1 MWSPSAHAQSAMP
14 AARPAPQPI
23 DSRAILQMRATP
35 EVRTIASAPYMADL
49 GMTLDA
55 PVVPGPTASPPSG
68 GSAIPAGSLPAPNT
82 GGGMPNQTIAAI
94 EGSVTSVSGPEPK
107 VAARANG
114 TVSAQGTVAVQS
126 GSVVVNRSSTK
137 DQVEVRSTEAV
148 LNWTT
153 LDTATIDSTTDAI
166 NFLPAGTELEFVGT
180 GTDYTVLNRIFGTP
194 NASGVYRGIAFEGT
208 VTSRLSDAGPI
219 GGNVWFYSP
228 GGILVSSTAAF
239 NVGGLVLTTSNLAQ
253 IDKLGTELNFLGVSE
268 PGSQVMIENGAAV
281 NAGDYVVM
289 WAPRIEQAGNVRAT
303 GNVSYVGAEQG
314 QLIVTGGLFDMSV
327 SVGTE
332 DANGI
337 VHTGTTGGATPIDN
351 PTRAISMASVAKNDF
366 VTMLVGGNIGY
377 DNASAASISNGV
389 VFLTS
394 GEDSKP
400 GSGNIA
406 LGAGAFTSSTLMR
419 AFGETSIKLDGQ
431 NQTLTVGNAANESD
445 FFIISEGELNIS
457 ATGGSSI
464 FAADNFFALAGNGQT
479 GGTVNITVDDAG
491 RNDDTS
497 FSGLIV
503 GGNLTVGVQAVG
515 TNDTNTGG
523 VGGDAIGGQ
532 INIDLSQGGEI
543 IAGGNLS
550 LQAFAQAGFGETLAG
565 TAQGGTVNL
574 NMTGQNSRLL
584 VGGTISADTS
594 GRAAVNPAS
603 GGFDPFVGGNS
614 TGGDIRFTL
623 VDGLL
628 NAAEIRLSSGAT
640 ATSGLQATAD
650 APDATS
656 GSIAFA
662 NSATIN
668 VPLIALTSDA
678 LGGNGGRS
686 FGSPP
691 GGNGGTATAGDI
703 ALTGVSDF
711 IGLASLEI
719 TATAVG
725 GVGGAAGVGGSGG
738 AGGNARAGNV
748 LIDLDSG
755 VFEPGAISIDTT
767 AVGGLGGNGADNAF
781 TGDGGNAQAG
791 NVAIDLLTTSTAASD
806 VSIFAQGVGG
816 TSGVTTGTVG
826 VVGGNGGL
834 GIGGNVSLTVSG
846 SVNSFDTTGGLVISA
861 TGEGGNGFT
870 AGALPDIDGDAGD
883 GAGGS
888 ISIAALDGA
897 QILAGPNGGTVS
909 LSATG
914 FTGSVRARR
923 TTSAQAGSFG
933 AGTGGSISLI
943 SDGAGSLL
951 DFDTGRL
958 LLDVSANGA
967 NTTGGSIDIAARNA
981 GDISVA
987 NIVQA
992 FAQAQNFSLFDTSS
1006 GMGGTITVNVSA
1018 GSSLSA
1024 NSLQLDASGDDS
1036 GAATALSESLQ
1047 GGSTTGGTIVLDN
1060 SGTLTVD
1067 SIEMTAT
1074 GLGGDGGSGVSF
1086 GAAGTGGT
1094 GTGGTASFNSTGTIV
1109 GLTFLQTDT
1118 SGIGGAGGDGGTGG
1132 SGGAGGD
1139 GFGGTSEVIAEND
1152 LATIVDL
1159 VVRSAGSGGTGGN
1172 GQVSGSGGIG
1182 GTGTGGS
1189 AVLSV
1194 SGTGPLLA
1202 DLADASIEAG
1212 GRGGTGGVGG
1222 SGSSDEFSGAGA
1234 SGGSGNGGTAAFI
1247 IGGVGASYDL
1257 DPQVVIFDAD
1267 ATGGTGGSGGTNL
1280 NGGIA
1285 GNGGTGGD
1293 ATGGEIILEV
1303 GSGSTLTLLQATS
1316 DPFLLSAT
1324 GTGGLGGTGGG
1335 IDMVSGGSAGNGGDG
1350 GTGTGGSPRLRAV
1363 GGTINGSAIS
1373 LVAEGVGGTGGTG
1386 GDDLAVVL
1394 GAQGN
1399 GGTGVGGT
1407 PTIETF
1413 DGSPG
1418 IITLGTVTIDASG
1431 LAGGGTI
1438 AGSTAGGQITITDG
1452 SADPAGLISMTNLT
1466 VTATGTSTTA
1476 GTASL
1481 TLGSDSGPITVTN
1494 NMVADVSA
1502 DIVFDFDGDGQ
1513 LVVGNNA
1520 VLNAAG
1526 NILLTH
1532 TNNTGPV
1539 NSLDIGNDLTATAG
1553 LDFDAG
1559 ANSIITASREV
1570 SITAQNI
1577 AFDTIAAGNDNIF
1590 DAGEFALT
1598 LNATNGSIT
1607 SGPIGSLTAVAGVD
1621 LDATQAISIGDLA
1634 INDGPIRIDAGTTLG
1649 AGDITINQGGFV
1661 SNESIAINAGGD
1673 TTLGNVAAIDELT
1686 ITSGGSLD
1694 ALSLRATGITATAA
1708 GAVNIGDAT
1717 IFNGVAGG
1725 GGITITGTSIILGSA
1740 DASTLVGNDILLDA
1754 VAGGMTLGTIN
1765 TEAFLDVAATGDIV
1779 FDTLTGAG
1787 VFLTTTAGNV
1797 TGSFASTDRNINTSR
1812 PRDVQITAPGDVVV
1826 TSFSTINDVEITAGS
1841 FETDSIIT
1849 GNGAAGVASD
1859 VIINVI
1865 RNATIRSADVQGFI
1879 DVDAASITIGDIAV
1893 QAGSFLDSAD
1903 GDIILDSV
1911 VTDGNVIVNSAA
1923 NLLLGSSVKRGTD
1936 TFGNESMTFNAAGN
1950 VTVAGVID
1958 SHDSINLTAGGAVDA
1973 QQLTAFDN
1981 VNVTAGTTA
1990 NIAGVTTTVFGTGNT
2005 VTINAPIISLG
2016 ASSLVGGLVANASGG
2031 NLDIFGD
2038 VSGGAAF
2045 DLDAA
2050 GDINFTTLTS
2060 SRQINLNAGANIVG
2074 GSTAGTGNRT
2084 IFNEN
2089 HVFTAGGD
2097 ITFTGTVFA
2106 KDSLTVTAVGSIDAN
2121 AIGANA
2127 NATLTAADI
2136 TLDTSDVAG
2145 LLSVT
2150 SNTGGVL
2157 FTGLIQS
2164 GGGIAVNSA
2173 TDIDFDRIENSNAN
2187 LSLTA
2192 AANVTGVDAVNT
2204 APVGSG
2210 GLDRTI
2216 INAGGDITLTGVA
2229 QSVDDGVFLTAA
2241 GNIDVATIDA
2251 ADTISAIATGVVVVD
2266 TVRNANNFNATLR
2279 GSSVTLNSGALAGG
2293 LILDAT
2299 AGDVSGAGVI
2309 TVGGAIDLDATGN
2322 IGFGSLT
2329 ANGLFNANAGG
2340 DISFSSASSTN
2351 TMTFDA
2357 GGNILGGTITTEQ
2370 ATASSEFT
2378 AGTDVI
2384 LDDVTTRI
2392 FTVTAGNDIKLG
2404 NVDALGRDIRG
2415 IAIDLNAGGALSFA
2429 SLTAGRGI
2437 DIDVGSVSGG
2447 GNIIADDGVNI
2458 LANSIDVGDVEVLI
2472 NGPIVLQATAG
2483 DLVTGNLTNTI
2494 FGISA
2499 LASGSVTT
2507 GDLLTTGTANASD
2520 ITVNAGTDAD
2530 IGDATAGNQLTVT
2543 VGGNLTAGDLSSNV
2557 VSPGTALTVGGDA
2570 DIASFTALAG
2580 PANIQV
2586 GGALAGGAF
2595 AADGVLTINAA
2606 SIDILSANS
2615 VNGSVTANAISG
2627 DASFGAITAATNI
2640 TVVAAGTPTI
2650 GSFDA
2655 GNNLSITGASVG
2667 LGGGSIAGDLNLTS
2681 TIGDLVLSL
2690 DGAEQIVVGG
2700 SATLSSAGG
2709 ITVTHSNNTAGT
2721 LSLDVSG
2728 NILAQALGGSID
2740 AQAGSILSG
2749 NEVFLLASGDIDV
2762 DDVRSVPG
2770 LIITAGGNVL
2780 VNNASATG
2788 PQGGSNFSGITIDAG
2803 LNPFFSPVYDNAA
2816 EARITGT
2823 VDSYANITVRSG
2835 GNAVFASGST
2845 TVANDRLS
2853 VQTGDDI
2860 IVETGASLVS
2870 GRNPATAPDPSNPF
2884 NGVAA
2889 LELQAGGLGNLLSV
2903 PLTPVASLVVG
2914 GTLDANNGAI
2924 IASAGAI
2931 DGLAGDF
2938 IASSIALDINGAP
2951 MTGMIQS
2958 DDAGLLSAS
2967 CLQGN
2972 ICVGNIA
2979 ADNVL
2984 AIGQNSDNDVIQA
2997 IVEQGTVDAND
3008 ILITTR
3014 NDIVMGTSGIAT
3026 TLNAAN
3032 VFSATS
3038 ISGDVNLLDATIS
3051 SGNILI
3057 EAAGSLLGSASLTS
3071 TGDIGI
3077 TVGQDLN
3084 AASIVTGG
3092 ELTTVA
3098 DVSDAPEGF
3107 FSVPGNINIGTLEVG
3122 IGGVNYSASGNI
3134 DIGTIIVPG
3143 TDINLSAGGLAQ
3155 LGFTDTANNVGLDGG
3170 SVVFGAIDAT
3180 GDVTADSGSTID
3192 IGTITAGND
3201 IGLLAVGAIT
3211 GGDLTAAG
3219 SLSLDGGSIA
3229 IGNAS
3234 ANLIG
3239 LTSGSDILFDLL
3251 QSPNGIT
3258 LIAANGVIGAN
3269 SGPGDIESDG
3279 DVSLTAQAIALND
3292 ITAGGSVDAQA
3303 TAGNASFG
3311 TVETAADITIT
3322 ASGTPTLVNAISG
3335 GKTSITGQSVAF
3347 DNGTIGGDLA
3357 LTATAGNVSSNG
3369 TVSVGGGI
3377 ALNASGDIAF
3387 GSLEAQGGDFLVD
3400 AGGAIS
3406 FVAATGSALVEM
3418 SAGSTLQGVSV
3429 DAAGD
3434 VSLEGSA
3441 VSVTD
3446 LLSGGSV
3453 DVTASAGGI
3462 SLANTIALGSITLG
3476 ATGDILADHA
3486 EAGTDFTGTA
3496 DGNFTT
3502 GLNSIITGG
3511 DIQIVAGNIVNL
3523 GNSTAGGLID
3533 VQGSQIDFVTLIA
3546 GGSIDLLTAVTPNT
3560 SVGNG
3565 DIAGTTVTAGA
3576 GASSMDAF
3584 GSILIGGTMTIGG
3597 GLTLD
3602 AADDIVLTATD
3613 VQGGDFIAT
3622 AGGSISH
3629 GTTDVADALD
3639 FLAQS
3644 GDILGTGTVTTG
3656 NGAFLEATLGSIAGT
3671 EMFVGDGLDV
3681 LAGGT
3686 VDLQDVIMSA
3696 GPAKITAGGNITL
3709 QDVIG
3714 GDGTDISISSSNGT
3728 VSFAD
3733 LQADGFV
3740 TVFAGNGPLVGLS
3753 IDAGSN
3759 ATVEGDTVD
3768 VGSVASGGDITGI
3781 ANVGGLLLGNAQA
3794 SGSIALSAATDV
3806 STGSLD
3812 AGTQISIGG
3821 ESFSGTSLA
3830 AGTSI
3835 VIATAG
3841 DAQFTSASAGSD
3853 IDLVTGGDALADSL
3867 DAGDAIAV
3875 EADGLAQFGS
3885 VTTGTASGS
3894 TITISGHD
3902 GVVLNELIGFDAS
3915 LISVAG
3921 PVSVDTEIDL
3931 AGSLAA
3937 EGNSVLLRSTK
3948 DLVVSSIANDGGID
3962 ISTLG
3967 NLTAAGAG
3975 ATADILLSSPGDI
3988 VISDDV
3994 VAGGNLSVDAGN
4006 LVDVQAL
4013 ASGISIDV
4021 FSSDIVIG
4029 SDGAIGESDRTQAIN
4044 FNSRAS
4050 SATLGGA
4057 GGASDYQLD
4066 NDEFSRVFSGDRVS
4080 LISGD
4085 SDTGLLPVTIDEL
4098 SVIAGAAS
4106 DATDGNIGQGGGL
4119 FVIGSS
4125 IDVIGEAIVSNAGVD
4140 TKLGLFASGD
4150 VFLDAETGLLEVQAG
4165 TGDYTGSILIEAEN
4179 FYAMTGAA
4187 LADIQGLSIEDIDAR
4202 LADSDGLDIPEG
4214 VIRAGTLDITTIA
4227 SDVFIQNTVPGT
4239 AFDERR
4245 GFTVDQLLIS
4255 DPSSSV
4261 QPIVINGVIS
4271 GNTGIDAIP
4280 LADISSSFDPGSTIN
4295 GCLIANPSSCIVIPI
4310 DIGPGDN
4317 PLRDLIDEEIEDDPV
4332 DTATIDTGLV
4342 ELREDPLRRDDPLID
4357 EPVTGAGNE
4366 DLWDFDSGDEDE
4378 CESDE
4383 NGVCLAQAAE

>member
-1 MWSPSAHAQSAMP
+1 MTKNQAWVSNPRALARRRKRSPLLRGCSALAAAIALAGMWSPAVLAQTAMP

-23 DSRAILQMRATP
+23 DSRAILQMRSTP
-35 EVRTIASAPYMADL
+35 EVRTIASAPYMADM
-49 GMTLDA
+49 GMRFDA
-55 PVVPGPTASPPSG
+55 PVLPNTGSPIPI
-68 GSAIPAGSLPAPNT
+68 GSAPNPSSPLPAPNT
-82 GGGMPNQTIAAI
+82 GGSIPNQTIAAI
-94 EGSVTSVSGPEPK
+94 EGSVTSVTGPEPK

-114 TVSAQGTVAVQS
+114 TISGQGTIAVQS
-126 GSVVVNRSSTK
+126 GSVVVNRSPTK
-137 DQVEVRSTEAV
+137 DQIEVRTPEAV

-253 IDKLGTELNFLGVSE
+253 IDKLGTELTFLGVTE

-281 NAGDYVVM
+281 NAGDYVVL
-289 WAPRIEQAGNVRAT
+289 WAPRVEQAGNVQAL

-332 DANGI
+332 DANGL
-337 VHTGTTGGATPIDN
+337 VHTGTTGGATPVDN
-351 PTRAISMASVAKNDF
+351 PTRAISMTSVAKNDF

-377 DNASAASISNGV
+377 ANASAASVNNGV
-389 VFLTS
+389 VLLTA
-394 GEDSKP
+394 GEDGKP

-419 AFGETSIKLDGQ
+419 AFGETTIKLDGQ
-431 NQTLTVGNAANESD
+431 NETLTVGNAANESD

-464 FAADNFFALAGNGQT
+464 FAADNFFALAGDGRT

-491 RNDDTS
+491 RDDDTS

-503 GGNLTVGVQAVG
+503 GGDLTVGVQAVG
-515 TNDTNTGG
+515 TNDIGTGG
-523 VGGDAIGGQ
+523 FGGDATGGQ
-532 INIDLSQGGEI
+532 ININLSRGGEI

-550 LQAFAQAGFGETLAG
+550 LQAFAQAGFGEARAG
-565 TAQGGTVNL
+565 TATGGTVNVTI
-574 NMTGQNSRLL
+574 TGANSRLL
-584 VGGTISADTS
+584 VGGSITADTS
-594 GRAAVNPAS
+594 GRAAVNPAF

-614 TGGDIRFTL
+614 TGGDIRFSL

-628 NAAEIRLSSGAT
+628 TAGQIQLSSSAT
-640 ATSGLQATAD
+640 ATSGIQATAD
-650 APDATS
+650 TADALS
-656 GSIAFA
+656 GSISFA

-668 VPLIALTSDA
+668 APIISLTANADGGAGGQSFDTSISGEGGSA
-678 LGGNGGRS
+678 IGGNITLS
-686 FGSPP
+686 
-691 GGNGGTATAGDI
+691 
-703 ALTGVSDF
+703 GVADF
-711 IGLASLEI
+711 IGLTTLEI
-719 TATAVG
+719 NSLAN
-725 GVGGAAGVGGSGG
+725 GG
-738 AGGNARAGNV
+738 AGGTSNNNGIGGTGGNAAGGDV
-748 LIDLDSG
+748 VIDFTSG
-755 VFEPGAISIDTT
+755 TFEPTSVTIDVS
-767 AVGGLGGNGADNAF
+767 AVGGQGGTGLTSSR
-781 TGDGGNAQAG
+781 TGDGGNATAG
-791 NVAIDLLTTSTAASD
+791 NVSIELQTVSTAASS
-806 VSIFAQGVGG
+806 VSIFTQGVGG
-816 TSGVTTGTVG
+816 TVGATSGEGNFTGGDAGT
-826 VVGGNGGL
+826 GL
-834 GIGGNVSLTVSG
+834 GGQVSLNVSG
-846 SVNSFDTTGGLVISA
+846 AGNSFDISDGLTINSS
-861 TGEGGNGFT
+861 GEGGNGFST
-870 AGALPDIDGDAGD
+870 GSAGAIDGNAGD
-883 GAGGS
+883 GEGGS
-888 ISIAALDGA
+888 ITISALDGA
-897 QILAGPNGGTVS
+897 TITAGPAPTQIF

-914 FTGSVRARR
+914 YSGSVRGRR
-923 TTSAQAGSFG
+923 TTSAAAGSFG
-933 AGTGGSISLI
+933 FGTGGNISITADGTGSLVEFATGRTAF
-943 SDGAGSLL
+943 DVGAFGAGTTGGTILIDASNSGSIVA
-951 DFDTGRL
+951 TGRL
-958 LLDVSANGA
+958 E
-967 NTTGGSIDIAARNA
+967 
-981 GDISVA
+981 
-987 NIVQA
+987 A
-992 FAQAQNFSLFDTSS
+992 FAQAENFSLFDTSS
-1006 GMGGTITVNVSA
+1006 GVGGTITVNTSA
-1018 GSSLSA
+1018 GSSLTA
-1024 NSLQLDASGDDS
+1024 NSLLLDASGNDS
-1036 GAATALSESLQ
+1036 GAASALTEGLQ
-1047 GGSTTGGTIVLDN
+1047 GGSTTGGTIVLNN
-1060 SGTLTVD
+1060 SGTLTVA
-1067 SIEMTAT
+1067 SVEMRST
-1074 GLGGDGGSGVSF
+1074 GLGGDGGD
-1086 GAAGTGGT
+1086 GAASGDGGAGGT
-1094 GTGGTASFNSTGTIV
+1094 GTGGAASFNSTGTIV
-1109 GLTFLQTDT
+1109 GLTFLEANTDGT
-1118 SGIGGAGGDGGTGG
+1118 GGAGGNG
-1132 SGGAGGD
+1132 
-1139 GFGGTSEVIAEND
+1139 GFG
-1152 LATIVDL
+1152 
-1159 VVRSAGSGGTGGN
+1159 GSGGTGGA
-1172 GQVSGSGGIG
+1172 GIG
-1182 GTGTGGS
+1182 GTSEVVGGNDLATLVDLSVRATGLGGAGGNGLTGGAAGTGGS
-1189 AVLSV
+1189 GTGGTAELFVA
-1194 SGTGPLLA
+1194 GTGPLLG

-1212 GRGGTGGVGG
+1212 AQGGTGGFGGSGDSVADGGTGGVGG
-1222 SGSSDEFSGAGA
+1222 TAT
-1234 SGGSGNGGTAAFI
+1234 GGIAAFV
-1247 IGGVGASYDL
+1247 IGGIGASYDL
-1257 DPQVVIFDAD
+1257 DSQVIVLDAD
-1267 ATGGTGGSGGTNL
+1267 AMGGTGGTGGVNAFGGT
-1280 NGGIA
+1280 A
-1285 GNGGTGGD
+1285 GDGGTGGD
-1293 ATGGEIILEV
+1293 ATGGAVSLEV
-1303 GSGSTLTLLQATS
+1303 GSGSTLTLLQASS

-1335 IDMVSGGSAGNGGDG
+1335 IDLVSGGSAGNGGDG
-1350 GTGTGGSPRLRAV
+1350 GAGTGGSPRLIAV
-1363 GGTINGSAIS
+1363 GGTIDGSAVS
-1373 LVAEGVGGTGGTG
+1373 LVAEGVGSAGGTGGTSG
-1386 GDDLAVVL
+1386 GDIPTAL

-1431 LAGGGTI
+1431 LAGGGTVT
-1438 AGSTAGGQITITDG
+1438 GSTAGGQITITDG

-1466 VTATGTSTTA
+1466 VTAAGTSTTA

-1494 NMVADVSA
+1494 NMVADVSG
-1502 DIVFDFDGDGQ
+1502 DIVFNFDGNGQ
-1513 LVVGNNA
+1513 LIVGNNA
-1520 VLNAAG
+1520 ALNAAG
-1526 NILLTH
+1526 DILLTH
-1532 TNNTGPV
+1532 TNNTA
-1539 NSLDIGNDLTATAG
+1539 D
-1553 LDFDAG
+1553 
-1559 ANSIITASREV
+1559 R
-1570 SITAQNI
+1570 
-1577 AFDTIAAGNDNIF
+1577 
-1590 DAGEFALT
+1590 
-1598 LNATNGSIT
+1598 
-1607 SGPIGSLTAVAGVD
+1607 
-1621 LDATQAISIGDLA
+1621 IS
-1634 INDGPIRIDAGTTLG
+1634 
-1649 AGDITINQGGFV
+1649 
-1661 SNESIAINAGGD
+1661 
-1673 TTLGNVAAIDELT
+1673 
-1686 ITSGGSLD
+1686 
-1694 ALSLRATGITATAA
+1694 
-1708 GAVNIGDAT
+1708 
-1717 IFNGVAGG
+1717 
-1725 GGITITGTSIILGSA
+1725 
-1740 DASTLVGNDILLDA
+1740 
-1754 VAGGMTLGTIN
+1754 
-1765 TEAFLDVAATGDIV
+1765 LDVA
-1779 FDTLTGAG
+1779 
-1787 VFLTTTAGNV
+1787 
-1797 TGSFASTDRNINTSR
+1797 
-1812 PRDVQITAPGDVVV
+1812 
-1826 TSFSTINDVEITAGS
+1826 
-1841 FETDSIIT
+1841 
-1849 GNGAAGVASD
+1849 
-1859 VIINVI
+1859 
-1865 RNATIRSADVQGFI
+1865 
-1879 DVDAASITIGDIAV
+1879 
-1893 QAGSFLDSAD
+1893 
-1903 GDIILDSV
+1903 
-1911 VTDGNVIVNSAA
+1911 
-1923 NLLLGSSVKRGTD
+1923 
-1936 TFGNESMTFNAAGN
+1936 
-1950 VTVAGVID
+1950 
-1958 SHDSINLTAGGAVDA
+1958 
-1973 QQLTAFDN
+1973 
-1981 VNVTAGTTA
+1981 
-1990 NIAGVTTTVFGTGNT
+1990 
-2005 VTINAPIISLG
+2005 
-2016 ASSLVGGLVANASGG
+2016 
-2031 NLDIFGD
+2031 
-2038 VSGGAAF
+2038 
-2045 DLDAA
+2045 
-2050 GDINFTTLTS
+2050 
-2060 SRQINLNAGANIVG
+2060 
-2074 GSTAGTGNRT
+2074 
-2084 IFNEN
+2084 
-2089 HVFTAGGD
+2089 
-2097 ITFTGTVFA
+2097 
-2106 KDSLTVTAVGSIDAN
+2106 
-2121 AIGANA
+2121 
-2127 NATLTAADI
+2127 
-2136 TLDTSDVAG
+2136 
-2145 LLSVT
+2145 
-2150 SNTGGVL
+2150 
-2157 FTGLIQS
+2157 
-2164 GGGIAVNSA
+2164 
-2173 TDIDFDRIENSNAN
+2173 
-2187 LSLTA
+2187 
-2192 AANVTGVDAVNT
+2192 
-2204 APVGSG
+2204 
-2210 GLDRTI
+2210 
-2216 INAGGDITLTGVA
+2216 
-2229 QSVDDGVFLTAA
+2229 
-2241 GNIDVATIDA
+2241 
-2251 ADTISAIATGVVVVD
+2251 
-2266 TVRNANNFNATLR
+2266 
-2279 GSSVTLNSGALAGG
+2279 
-2293 LILDAT
+2293 
-2299 AGDVSGAGVI
+2299 
-2309 TVGGAIDLDATGN
+2309 
-2322 IGFGSLT
+2322 
-2329 ANGLFNANAGG
+2329 
-2340 DISFSSASSTN
+2340 
-2351 TMTFDA
+2351 
-2357 GGNILGGTITTEQ
+2357 
-2370 ATASSEFT
+2370 
-2378 AGTDVI
+2378 
-2384 LDDVTTRI
+2384 
-2392 FTVTAGNDIKLG
+2392 
-2404 NVDALGRDIRG
+2404 
-2415 IAIDLNAGGALSFA
+2415 
-2429 SLTAGRGI
+2429 
-2437 DIDVGSVSGG
+2437 
-2447 GNIIADDGVNI
+2447 
-2458 LANSIDVGDVEVLI
+2458 
-2472 NGPIVLQATAG
+2472 
-2483 DLVTGNLTNTI
+2483 
-2494 FGISA
+2494 
-2499 LASGSVTT
+2499 
-2507 GDLLTTGTANASD
+2507 
-2520 ITVNAGTDAD
+2520 
-2530 IGDATAGNQLTVT
+2530 
-2543 VGGNLTAGDLSSNV
+2543 
-2557 VSPGTALTVGGDA
+2557 
-2570 DIASFTALAG
+2570 
-2580 PANIQV
+2580 
-2586 GGALAGGAF
+2586 
-2595 AADGVLTINAA
+2595 
-2606 SIDILSANS
+2606 
-2615 VNGSVTANAISG
+2615 
-2627 DASFGAITAATNI
+2627 
-2640 TVVAAGTPTI
+2640 
-2650 GSFDA
+2650 
-2655 GNNLSITGASVG
+2655 
-2667 LGGGSIAGDLNLTS
+2667 
-2681 TIGDLVLSL
+2681 
-2690 DGAEQIVVGG
+2690 
-2700 SATLSSAGG
+2700 
-2709 ITVTHSNNTAGT
+2709 
-2721 LSLDVSG
+2721 G
-2728 NILAQALGGSID
+2728 NILAQAFGGSID
-2740 AQAGSILSG
+2740 AQPGSIISG
-2749 NEVFLLASGDIDV
+2749 NEVFLLASGDIDG

-2889 LELQAGGLGNLLSV
+2889 LELQAGGLGNLLSI
-2903 PLTPVASLVVG
+2903 PLTTVASLVVG

-3122 IGGVNYSASGNI
+3122 IGGVNYSANGNI
-3134 DIGTIIVPG
+3134 EIGTIIVPG

-3155 LGFTDTANNVGLDGG
+3155 LGFTDTANNVSLDGG

-3180 GDVTADSGSTID
+3180 GDVAADSSSTID

-3201 IGLLAVGAIT
+3201 IDLLAVGAIT
-3211 GGDLTAAG
+3211 GGDLTATG

-3258 LIAANGVIGAN
+3258 LIAANGVVGAN

-3279 DVSLTAQAIALND
+3279 NVSLTAQAIALND

-3322 ASGTPTLVNAISG
+3322 ASGTPTLVNGISG

-3357 LTATAGNVSSNG
+3357 LIATAGNVSSNG

-3418 SAGSTLQGVSV
+3418 SAGSAFQGDTV

-3441 VSVTD
+3441 VSVTE

-3462 SLANTIALGSITLG
+3462 SLANTIAFGSITLG

-3486 EAGTDFTGTA
+3486 EAGTDFSGTA

-3533 VQGSQIDFVTLIA
+3533 VQGSQINFVTLIA

-3565 DIAGTTVTAGA
+3565 NIAGTTVTAGP
-3576 GASSMDAF
+3576 GGSSMDAF

-3602 AADDIVLTATD
+3602 AANDIVITATD

-3629 GTTDVADALD
+3629 GTTDVSDTLD

-3686 VDLQDVIMSA
+3686 VDLQDVILSA

-3714 GDGTDISISSSNGT
+3714 GDGTDITISSSNGT
-3728 VSFAD
+3728 ASFAD
-3733 LQADGFV
+3733 LQAAGFV
-3740 TVFAGNGPLVGLS
+3740 SVFAGNGPLVGLS

-3768 VGSVASGGDITGI
+3768 VGSIVSGGDLSGI

-3794 SGSIALSAATDV
+3794 SDSIALSAATDV

-3812 AGTQISIGG
+3812 AGAGISVGG

-3885 VTTGTASGS
+3885 VSTGTASGS

-3902 GVVLNELIGFDAS
+3902 GVVLNELTGFDAS

-3988 VISDDV
+3988 VISDNV

-4013 ASGISIDV
+4013 ASGVSIDV

-4029 SDGAIGESDRTQAIN
+4029 SDGAFGESDRTQAIN

-4085 SDTGLLPVTIDEL
+4085 SDSGLLPVTINEL

-4125 IDVIGEAIVSNAGVD
+4125 IDVIGEAIVSNAGLEAE
-4140 TKLGLFASGD
+4140 LGLFASGD

-4239 AFDERR
+4239 AFDDRR

-4280 LADISSSFDPGSTIN
+4280 LADISSDFDSGSTLN
-4295 GCLIANPSSCIVIPI
+4295 GCLIADPSSCIVIPI
-4310 DIGPGDN
+4310 DIGTGDN

-4332 DTATIDTGLV
+4332 DTATIDTELV
-4342 ELREDPLRRDDPLID
+4342 QLREDPLRRDDPLID

-4366 DLWDFDSGDEDE
+4366 DLWDFDSGEDEE